1 MSRTPLTHGRAPV
14 LRPSRGRA
22 TLPRQ
27 ASPAIPATRRWPRV
41 LGAVFLVVTLL
52 GFLALSGKAFA
63 PTPPPDITQRRLSD
77 KLVPRSGALWGSS
90 QVTSG
95 LEHRLGREF
104 AIAHFYNDWDDNFP
118 TPAERARATNG
129 SILFIDWT
137 PQIFG
142 ASTTFSWASI
152 AGGSHDA
159 VIDAAADRINAFGQ
173 KLFFSFDHE
182 PESGV
187 GKLGTVA
194 EFAAAYR
201 HIHHRFAAKGV
212 DNVVW
217 VWNVMGYSGHYD
229 MYANDLYPGDAY
241 VDWIAWDPY
250 NWYTCRGL
258 AWTSFGDKVA
268 QFYGWLQQHG
278 FGDKPFMLA
287 EYGTPER
294 PGFSDAKAEWFAGIP
309 AALQNRLPN
318 VKALVYFQHPGRVPG
333 CDWRVDTS
341 PQSIA
346 AFAAVGRHSYFN
358 LVADSRPAAVGD
370 NEVEQTVT
378 PCFAAAYPR
387 PGPVP
392 SAVGVKEVVGFAGK
406 ACRPVLSA
414 VSRACSALLGAGTVV
429 DGADG
434 RAAADGT
441 RGT

>member
-1 MSRTPLTHGRAPV
+1 LRREPLQSRP
-14 LRPSRGRA
+14 RGRA

-27 ASPAIPATRRWPRV
+27 DSPAIPATRRRPQV
-41 LGAVFLVVTLL
+41 LGTVFLVVTLL
-52 GFLALSGKAFA
+52 GVLALSVKAFA
-63 PTPPPDITQRRLSD
+63 PTPAPDITQGRLSD

-90 QVTSG
+90 RVTG
-95 LEHRLGREF
+95 ELERRLGREF
-104 AIAHFYNDWDDNFP
+104 DVTHFYNDWDDRFP
-118 TPAERARATNG
+118 TPAEWARATNG

-152 AGGSHDA
+152 ADGSQDS
-159 VIDAAADRINAFGQ
+159 VIDAAADRIKAFGQ
-173 KLFFSFDHE
+173 KMFFSFNHE

-187 GKLGTVA
+187 GKLGTAA

-201 HIHHRFAAKGV
+201 HIHDRFAAEGV

-229 MYANDLYPGDAY
+229 MYANGLYPGDSY

-250 NWYTCRGL
+250 NWYTCRGS
-258 AWTSFGDKVA
+258 AWTSFGDKVTR
-268 QFYGWLQQHG
+268 FYGWLEQHG

-294 PGFSDAKAEWFAGIP
+294 PGFPDAKAEWFADIP
-309 AALQNRLPN
+309 SALEDRLPN
-318 VKALVYFQHPGRVPG
+318 IKAVIYFHHPGRVPG

-358 LVADSRPAAVGD
+358 
-370 NEVEQTVT
+370 
-378 PCFAAAYPR
+378 PR
-387 PGPVP
+387 
-392 SAVGVKEVVGFAGK
+392 
-406 ACRPVLSA
+406 R
-414 VSRACSALLGAGTVV
+414 
-429 DGADG
+429 
-434 RAAADGT
+434 
-441 RGT
+441 